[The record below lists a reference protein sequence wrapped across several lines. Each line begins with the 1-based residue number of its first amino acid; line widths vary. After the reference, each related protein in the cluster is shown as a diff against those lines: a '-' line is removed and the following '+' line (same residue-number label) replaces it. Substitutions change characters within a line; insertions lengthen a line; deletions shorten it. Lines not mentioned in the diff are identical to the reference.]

1 MRNAWNEARLA
12 VAVGFATDPLI
23 DRLWTELQRL
33 ERDLAAERHAHAD
46 TRRRLAEVLG
56 EWPSSTSSDA

>member
-1 MRNAWNEARLA
+1 MRNAWNEAKLA
-12 VAVGFATDPLI
+12 VAAGFATDPLI

-46 TRRRLAEVLG
+46 TRHRLAEALG
-56 EWPSSTSSDA
+56 EVPAVKSAAA